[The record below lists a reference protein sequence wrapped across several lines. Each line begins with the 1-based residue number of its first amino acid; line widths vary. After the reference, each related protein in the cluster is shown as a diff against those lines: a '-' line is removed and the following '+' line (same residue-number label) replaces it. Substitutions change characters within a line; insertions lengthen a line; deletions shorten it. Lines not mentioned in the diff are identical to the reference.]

1 MAFELDESGISVSHP
16 PAPNY
21 SSGIMLARQTKIP
34 SGNASIAKN
43 YCEVRQ
49 LRRQRKLYTE
59 RKSLKGK
66 TNADLG

>member
-1 MAFELDESGISVSHP
+1 MALELDESDISVSHP

-49 LRRQRKLYTE
+49 LRRQRKVIHGE
-59 RKSLKGK
+59 KEFEGQNQR
-66 TNADLG
+66 